1 MSDVQAGLKKM
12 IQTHF
17 PHFIG
22 ATLRPLG
29 EGERSAA
36 LLVNDEWVFRF
47 PKNRLAAEELNKEI
61 RLLPALIPQLSV
73 SIPDFVYFGEQE
85 NGFPFVGYKRLPGEL
100 MGEEAVPGLSASAQQ
115 EMAADIARFM
125 TEISAFPL
133 DQALELGVPLRKL
146 ENEFREL
153 GNRVEGKLFPLLDE
167 PLRQY
172 ITSRFKAY
180 WSEASFTRYAPSLI
194 HGDLSPDHFLIDT
207 TSGRLSGVIDFG
219 DTVLC
224 DPDYE
229 YVYLLEDGGEPF
241 AREVM
246 RRRGVAN
253 PDALLRK
260 IALFVTF
267 DQVAY
272 TMDGVENGDHARVRE
287 GIALIREE
295 MERTLGHGRQ

>member
-1 MSDVQAGLKKM
+1 MSDVHARLKKV
-12 IQTHF
+12 IQAHF

-22 ATLRPLG
+22 ASIRPLG

-36 LLVNDEWVFRF
+36 LLVDDEWVFRF

-73 SIPDFVYFGEQE
+73 SIPDFVYFGEQDS
-85 NGFPFVGYKRLPGEL
+85 GFPFVGYKRLPGKL
-100 MGEEAVPGLSASAQQ
+100 MGEEAVPGLSPSAQH
-115 EMAADIARFM
+115 ELAADIARFM

-133 DQALELGVPLRKL
+133 QQALELGVPLRKL
-146 ENEFREL
+146 ENELREL
-153 GNRVEGKLFPLLDE
+153 GNQVEGRLFPLLDE
-167 PLRQY
+167 PLQQY

-180 WSEASFTRYAPSLI
+180 WSEASFTRYEPSLI

-207 TSGRLSGVIDFG
+207 TSGHLSGVIDFG

-241 AREVM
+241 AHEVM
-246 RRRGVAN
+246 RRRGVAD

-267 DQVAY
+267 DQLAY
-272 TMDGVENGDHARVRE
+272 TLDGMENGNHARVRE
-287 GIALIREE
+287 GIALVREE
-295 MERTLGHGRQ
+295 MEETQGHDQQ